1 MTIDTH
7 CHYDMMENPTDYI
20 SKAESH
26 GDIIIGMTNLPSH
39 YRMGKAHVVGYKHIR
54 LSLGFHPQLAATSQ
68 HELLMFDSLV
78 NFTSYPRRNRVGFFF
93 CIFKLKRHSNKKFET
108 YPF

>member
-54 LSLGFHPQLAATSQ
+54 LSLGFSSVETILFPVP
-68 HELLMFDSLV
+68 F
-78 NFTSYPRRNRVGFFF
+78 NFACALG
-93 CIFKLKRHSNKKFET
+93 
-108 YPF
+108 

>member
-78 NFTSYPRRNRVGFFF
+78 NFTSYTVVG
-93 CIFKLKRHSNKKFET
+93 LGS
-108 YPF
+108 YG